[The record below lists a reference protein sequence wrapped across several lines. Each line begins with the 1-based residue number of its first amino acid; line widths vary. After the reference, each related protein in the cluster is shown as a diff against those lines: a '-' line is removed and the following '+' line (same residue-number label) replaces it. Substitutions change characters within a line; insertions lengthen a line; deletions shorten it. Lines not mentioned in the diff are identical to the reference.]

1 MVERKKSQVILI
13 KLKGRTI
20 SRGRVEGEVLLSRD
34 SISFLG
40 SVDPKTGI
48 VIEEKHALTGKS
60 IKGRVLIFP
69 HGKGSTVGSYVMYQ
83 LKKNGAAPAAII
95 NLETEPIVAVGAII
109 SEIPLVD
116 MLERDPYEVL
126 NDGDIVLV
134 NGSEGYVELIKKR
147 DDKTEKMRNQTEI
160 NTQRADE

>member
-1 MVERKKSQVILI
+1 MVPI

-20 SRGRVEGEVLLSRD
+20 ARGCAEGEVLLSKD
-34 SISFLG
+34 PISFLG

-48 VIEEKHALTGKS
+48 VVEEKHALAGKS
-60 IKGRVLIFP
+60 IRGKVLVFP

-116 MLERDPYEVL
+116 MLEKSPYEVL
-126 NDGDIVLV
+126 KDGDLV
-134 NGSEGYVELIKKR
+134 RVDGSGGYVEVLGR
-147 DDKTEKMRNQTEI
+147 SAGNTEN
-160 NTQRADE
+160 

>member
-1 MVERKKSQVILI
+1 MIPI

-20 SRGRVEGEVLLSRD
+20 SRGHAEGEVLVSRD
-34 SISFLG
+34 PISFLG

-48 VIEEKHALTGKS
+48 VVEEKHSLEGKS
-60 IKGRVLIFP
+60 IKGKILVFP

-116 MLERDPYEVL
+116 KLEENPYEL
-126 NDGDIVLV
+126 LKDGDTVFV
-134 NGSEGYVELIKKR
+134 NGNEGYIELLR
-147 DDKTEKMRNQTEI
+147 SEKITREKNNMRE
-160 NTQRADE
+160 